1 MADNIYKADAGK
13 VWKSKLDGAVL
24 STDLILGKN
33 DSIENYE
40 QIDTPVYPEDDELP
54 A

>member
-1 MADNIYKADAGK
+1 MADKTYKAEAGK

-33 DSIENYE
+33 DSLDNYE
-40 QIDTPVYPEDDELP
+40 QVDPPVYPEDDELP